1 MREISYSA
9 LPGDDGREI
18 KRVARGNL
26 GLSHRLFTSLKQKD
40 ALLLDGVPVHA
51 NAIVRAGQTVSVR
64 TRDVTDGWVEVT
76 ASGADVTAVQGDLF
90 EFVMPEHAVDVRV
103 RFAWEDLS

>member
-1 MREISYSA
+1 MREISYTA

-40 ALLLDGVPVHA
+40 ALLLYYYQDMSQDEVA
-51 NAIVRAGQTVSVR
+51 QALNTSSTTISKRLKQARETLR
-64 TRDVTDGWVEVT
+64 TFLER
-76 ASGADVTAVQGDLF
+76 GA
-90 EFVMPEHAVDVRV
+90 EP
-103 RFAWEDLS
+103 